1 MLIIDGIVMEM
12 LEVYSVE
19 KINVIKLLE
28 ELVLIVKEFLVLNLL
43 KGIKVIDRKILL

>member
-1 MLIIDGIVMEM
+1 MEM